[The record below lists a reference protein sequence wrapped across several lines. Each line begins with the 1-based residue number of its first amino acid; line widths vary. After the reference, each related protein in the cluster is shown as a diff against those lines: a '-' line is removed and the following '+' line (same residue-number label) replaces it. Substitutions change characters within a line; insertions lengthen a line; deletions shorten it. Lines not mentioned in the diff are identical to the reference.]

1 MSEKIGGNNSLSKD
15 NQQVNNFKKPLTLN
29 LDMPTN
35 KIPNKQMSTQNKGK
49 NQNIVDI
56 ENILKHA
63 SNIGI
68 KKNSNHNIDKKLNYL
83 KYKNIPQLSENNQQN
98 NNHLLSNKIR
108 KLSTGNIDTSLNEDK
123 KVSKT
128 MKIKKLVKQE
138 YMKKSLKKICQK
150 IIIIFIINIQIEI

>member
-15 NQQVNNFKKPLTLN
+15 NQQVNNFKKPLALN

-68 KKNSNHNIDKKLNYL
+68 KKNSNHNFDKKLNYL
-83 KYKNIPQLSENNQQN
+83 KYKNIPQLSENNHQN

-128 MKIKKLVKQE
+128 RIYEEIIKKNMPKNTQLF
-138 YMKKSLKKICQK
+138 LN
-150 IIIIFIINIQIEI
+150 F